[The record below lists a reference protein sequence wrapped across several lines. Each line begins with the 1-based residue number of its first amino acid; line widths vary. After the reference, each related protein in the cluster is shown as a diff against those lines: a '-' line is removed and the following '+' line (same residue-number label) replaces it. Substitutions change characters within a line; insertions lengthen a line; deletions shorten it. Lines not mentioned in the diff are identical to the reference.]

1 MDDLRDQIFGKVTG
15 DLDIFKKLGSKIPGF
30 SGYIERQ
37 ARRDSDKLLRDMIFK
52 RFRELEGRVSS
63 LQKDFISHGEIIYVD
78 DLEAVAIKL
87 RTFADKVRTA
97 PRGYSGLF
105 DAVNKNEAEL
115 QTLYEF
121 DAAMLE
127 LADEVDRAID
137 NVETSVGTDG
147 LPASIRHLETSARLC
162 VDTYNQR
169 ENVFIATFATEEF
182 GTDITEDV
190 EGEE

>member
-15 DLDIFKKLGSKIPGF
+15 DMDIFKKLGTKIPGF
-30 SGYIERQ
+30 NGYIERQ
-37 ARRDSDKLLRDMIFK
+37 ARRDSDKLLRDLIFK
-52 RFRELEGRVSS
+52 RFRELEGRVSA
-63 LQKDFISHGEIIYVD
+63 LQRDFIKHGDIQQVD

-115 QTLYEF
+115 QRLYEF
-121 DAAMLE
+121 DAALLE
-127 LADEVDRAID
+127 LADEVDRSID

-147 LPASIRHLETSARLC
+147 LPAAIRHLETSAQLC

-169 ENVFIATFATEEF
+169 ENVFISTFSNE
-182 GTDITEDV
+182 DI
-190 EGEE
+190 EGEI